1 MSAPDDFFIGWAG
14 RLPRDHLLAI
24 LGRLAIGVVAMLT
37 LGLMLGHGI
46 DDPGPGG
53 FDPSGDVTSRGV
65 LTLQPSPIL
74 WVPPDA
80 THPNG
85 HSLLLSGDGKR
96 GPTLDRAWDGQA
108 IEASGA
114 IIRRGGLEMLLVDR
128 IAPLPGTDL
137 TRPVAVELGRW
148 RIEGE
153 ICDGK
158 CAAGAMRP
166 GRGLAHRA
174 CAILCL
180 NGELPPVFVATGPI
194 NGQDFLLL
202 ADDSHGAAWRDLVGL
217 RVRLDGAVTR
227 HGDML
232 IFHAELSRA
241 VVVR

>member
-1 MSAPDDFFIGWAG
+1 MSTPDDFFIGWAG
-14 RLPRDHLLAI
+14 RLPRDHLLAVI
-24 LGRLAIGVVAMLT
+24 GRLAIGVVVVLS

-53 FDPSGDVTSRGV
+53 FDPGGDVTHRGV
-65 LTLQPSPIL
+65 LTMHPSPIL

-96 GPTLDRAWDGQA
+96 GPKLDGGWDGQTV
-108 IEASGA
+108 EATGP
-114 IIRRGGLEMLLVDR
+114 IIRRGALEMLLIDR
-128 IAPLPGTDL
+128 IAPSPGPDLPKPPGT
-137 TRPVAVELGRW
+137 ALGRW

-158 CAAGAMRP
+158 CVAGAMRP
-166 GRGLAHRA
+166 GRGLTHRA

-180 NGELPPVFVATGPI
+180 TGELPPVFVAAGAI
-194 NGQDFLLL
+194 DGQDFLLL
-202 ADDSHGAAWRDLVGL
+202 AGDGHSAAWRDLIGL
-217 RVRLDGAVTR
+217 RVRLDGTVTR
-227 HGDML
+227 HGDLL
-232 IFHAELSRA
+232 IFQAERSQA